1 MPNKEHIK
9 LWVEALRS
17 GKYTQGHGNLQY
29 KGKFCCLGVS
39 CEVAIENG
47 INVNVKSIDGFIVY
61 DNESN
66 YLPESV
72 SAWLELAPDPSVGDE
87 LGLRA
92 VRANDELRWNFK
104 QIADSL
110 ERLYLTNGE

>member
-9 LWVEALRS
+9 LWIEALRS
-17 GKYTQGHGNLQY
+17 GKYTQVRNVLNFQSMY
-29 KGKFCCLGVS
+29 CCLGVA

-47 INVNVKSIDGFIVY
+47 INVNVKSTNGFVVY

-72 SAWLELAPDPSVGDE
+72 SAWLELAPDPQVGPE

-92 VRANDELRWNFK
+92 IRANDELRWTFT

-110 ERLYLTNGE
+110 EKVYLTDGE